1 MSEQMPKDLVYGST
15 KQEIPKDVVYSPNV
29 SESQTSNQ
37 VPYLESLLAEKPQR
51 YDVRKGAEE
60 VAKMGVFGG
69 VAGVFTPE
77 IIQGVGH
84 ATKFIHPALRPF
96 SDLAVTTGQAMK
108 GVTPRSLGAGAGL
121 IGGTI
126 GETGGQA
133 VEAYGGTP
141 AQAEAARLVGG
152 MVGPEAL
159 FTLGRV
165 AAGTGGY
172 ALSKALD
179 KSGLA
184 IGTAARTIGQILEG
198 QKSGAPVDLTEPQKQ
213 FFEKQ
218 LQRIRGGDETSQP
231 YLDIMQMLRSNTQR
245 LISQADTTASQLE
258 RDAAAL
264 IAAAEQSGGRLSEQ
278 ALQRVSRLNSQFEAA
293 AMRITDNAQKQSAV
307 INSRARTVADAIRN
321 RAAQQT
327 GPQAIQEGQ
336 RNADKILQAAEADS
350 QRILADAEAKATK
363 MLRLRENLQANIT
376 GKQQR
381 AAQQIGQIGTA
392 TTPTELGIA
401 IRDGFTKELNRLKGI
416 REANVQKYKKEA
428 FDEAL
433 AKEFAGQRYQGT
445 PQFREV
451 ERDIKA
457 MIRQQETA
465 LLKAAPEQTQQMRR
479 ILDLVKR
486 GEGRQNSE
494 TGEIEYTKLGF
505 EGLENV
511 RRMLR
516 DRASGLP
523 AEGYDA
529 INQQQAGD
537 LAKQV
542 EKAMEA
548 FSPKLRKYL
557 DQYRADSAPI
567 NKFRTKLGKAMT
579 GVEEFDLATF
589 VTDPS
594 RLGAEAFRSATSVRQ
609 MIDTVGKD
617 ATEQFARTFVADKV
631 RGGTANDVRKAM
643 DDSRDWIG
651 LFPNLA
657 AQLNQVAERVG
668 LLERVAGQRGSLA
681 KTLRTQFEKFR
692 PAERER
698 AAKVVEKAVRP
709 AQRAEEAGV
718 REAGQIISKAERTA
732 GRLESGKAT
741 EAAQAITG
749 AESQIKA
756 SAGTVARRAGDI
768 TSEAE
773 RTAGAELKQATSAAT
788 ALTAQAK
795 KVRDEAQ
802 AQARLILGGKAP
814 EKEIPNLIQGADLE
828 RLNAIAPILLAD
840 PRGKEAFA
848 QAMGQRVARMMQTMT
863 PSRVTN
869 EVRDFT
875 GELVRLNLVSQRQ
888 VDELLK
894 KVNEI
899 YVMPLDAAGKATAG
913 QRLVRNFFTGYA
925 APGVGRG
932 ITAIVESTM
941 GDRNATQTGV
951 QP

>member
-1 MSEQMPKDLVYGST
+1 MSKWEDAPS
-15 KQEIPKDVVYSPNV
+15 KQGAEPRQSASGWEDAPSAEIPSPE
-29 SESQTSNQ
+29 ES
-37 VPYLESLLAEKPQR
+37 LESGDDLL
-51 YDVRKGAEE
+51 
-60 VAKMGVFGG
+60 GG
-69 VAGVFTPE
+69 VTKVA
-77 IIQGVGH
+77 Q
-84 ATKFIHPALRPF
+84 ATGI
-96 SDLAVTTGQAMK
+96 
-108 GVTPRSLGAGAGL
+108 GAGAGL
-121 IGGTI
+121 IAPELVTAAGMAMMAIPPVAPFAPFVMGAGRAMRGARMASGLSGAIGGGL
-126 GETGGQA
+126 GETAGQA
-133 VEAYGGTP
+133 VEAAGGSATSAELARLGVGTLGP
-141 AQAEAARLVGG
+141 EAARLATK
-152 MVGPEAL
+152 P
-159 FTLGRV
+159 FT
-165 AAGTGGY
+165 AAGGYGLSLLANKLLPGSLGGTG
-172 ALSKALD
+172 L
-179 KSGLA
+179 
-184 IGTAARTIGQILEG
+184 RTVGQILEG

-218 LQRIRGGDETSQP
+218 LQRIRGGDVTSQP

-336 RNADKILQAAEADS
+336 RNADNILQAAEADS
-350 QRILADAEAKATK
+350 QRILADADAKATK

-381 AAQQIGQIGTA
+381 AAQQIGQIGAA
-392 TTPTELGIA
+392 TTPTELGTS
-401 IRDGFTKELNRLKGI
+401 IRQGFTKELDRLKGI
-416 REANVQKYKKEA
+416 REANVQTYKKEA

-433 AKEFAGQRYQGT
+433 AKEFAGQRYQDT

-451 ERDIKA
+451 VQDISA
-457 MIRQQETA
+457 MIRQPETA
-465 LLKAAPEQTQQMRR
+465 LLKAAPEQKQQLTR
-479 ILDLVKR
+479 ILDLLRR
-486 GEGRQNSE
+486 GEGRQDAE
-494 TGEIEYTKLGF
+494 TGEMIYTKLGF

-516 DRASGLP
+516 DRAYGLP

-542 EKAMEA
+542 EKTMEA
-548 FSPKLRKYL
+548 FSPKLRKYI
-557 DQYRADSAPI
+557 DQYRADSEPI

-589 VTDPS
+589 VTDPIL
-594 RLGAEAFRSATSVRQ
+594 LGSQAFRSATSVRQ
-609 MIDTVGKD
+609 MIDTLGKD
-617 ATEQFARTFVADKV
+617 ETEQFARTFLADKV
-631 RGGTANDVRKAM
+631 RGGTANDVRKAL
-643 DDSRDWIG
+643 DDSRDWVG

-681 KTLRTQFEKFR
+681 KTLRTQFRELR

-698 AAKVVEKAVRP
+698 AAKVVEKAVLP

-718 REAGQIISKAERTA
+718 READQIISKAERTA

-741 EAAQAITG
+741 EAAQAIKG
-749 AESQIKA
+749 AESQIQA

-768 TSEAE
+768 TREAE

-802 AQARLILGGKAP
+802 SQARLILGGKAP
-814 EKEIPNLIQGADLE
+814 EIEIPKLIQGADLE

-875 GELVRLNLVSQRQ
+875 GELVRLNLVSEDQ
-888 VDELLK
+888 VKQLLQ

-913 QRLVRNFFTGYA
+913 QRLVRNFFTGYV
-925 APGVGRG
+925 APGVGRD
-932 ITAIVESTM
+932 IRSIVEATM